1 MDEDLAAELR
11 DQLRD
16 MGVDEDS
23 IDESLSAMDELPT
36 FICGAAQIEVL

>member
-11 DQLRD
+11 DQFRD

-23 IDESLSAMDELPT
+23 IDETLSAMNELS
-36 FICGAAQIEVL
+36 GE

>member
-16 MGVDEDS
+16 LGVDEDS
-23 IDESLSAMDELPT
+23 IEETLSAMDDLE
-36 FICGAAQIEVL
+36 